1 MKSKF
6 VYVIYIKTA
15 PEKLWHV
22 LTTPEFIKRWWGGGI
37 TITSDWNVGSTWVM
51 SYADGRVADA
61 GEIVEFNPP
70 KRMVIKWRNEW
81 NPELKE
87 EGFSRCTFDLEE
99 IDGAVK
105 LTLTHGIDLPN
116 SKFIE
121 AVSVGWP
128 MILSNLK
135 SFLETGEVV
144 LKEKTERY
152 GTGK

>member
-6 VYVIYIKTA
+6 VYVVYIKTA
-15 PEKLWHV
+15 PEKLWHM

-37 TITSDWNVGSTWVM
+37 TIKSDWNVGSTWIM

-70 KRMVIKWRNEW
+70 NRMVIKWRNEW

>member
-70 KRMVIKWRNEW
+70 K
-81 NPELKE
+81 
-87 EGFSRCTFDLEE
+87 
-99 IDGAVK
+99 
-105 LTLTHGIDLPN
+105 
-116 SKFIE
+116 
-121 AVSVGWP
+121 
-128 MILSNLK
+128 
-135 SFLETGEVV
+135 
-144 LKEKTERY
+144 
-152 GTGK
+152 